1 MFDYYRTKK
10 GVTIRHTFIFFTKC
24 GILYVT
30 KRRATNV
37 SMALGSS
44 LKILEMDKP
53 NVLRCTRP
61 YPLGFFLT

>member
-1 MFDYYRTKK
+1 M
-10 GVTIRHTFIFFTKC
+10 C
-24 GILYVT
+24 N

-37 SMALGSS
+37 SEALGSS

-61 YPLGFFLT
+61 YSLGFFLT